1 MVVCSLPGH
10 RAYFRAAA
18 AFALGCLLSACASQ
32 PASEATNSSAD
43 DYQPRGTQG
52 CFSRRQAQDFVVL
65 DRSTLIVYAPNKN
78 QAYLVQ
84 ISPPATRM
92 PFADELAFES
102 RSSQI
107 CGRTG
112 ERVRLAAD
120 SMRRYAI
127 TDVRRLARPEL
138 DKILS
143 NRGRA
148 DKGQGLEPVAGDGA
162 EIEPIETVPDE

>member
-1 MVVCSLPGH
+1 LRLGV
-10 RAYFRAAA
+10 
-18 AFALGCLLSACASQ
+18 AFALSCLLTACASQ
-32 PASEATNSSAD
+32 PASEAAGSAAD
-43 DYQPRGTQG
+43 DDTPVGAQA

-65 DRSTLIVYAPNKN
+65 DRSTLIVYAPTKR

-92 PFADELAFES
+92 PFADALVFQS
-102 RSSQI
+102 RSNQI

-112 ERVRLAAD
+112 ESLTLAAD

-127 TDVRRLARPEL
+127 MDVRRLPAPEL

-143 NRGRA
+143 NRSRAEPGR
-148 DKGQGLEPVAGDGA
+148 GLEPAAGEGA
-162 EIEPIETVPDE
+162 EIEPIETTPDE